1 MSEPIDTAPE
11 TSAAKLQN
19 TKRQQKMWK
28 AVIARTGQVGPNGRA
43 TPELKAL
50 LAATAGT
57 LLGLVLQMVA
67 VSTNSWLLLDLPSEG
82 VPRNKSGQASVVV
95 DACIGLWK
103 ICRVLRP
110 VLKDETMSKTEG
122 EFACLMMTMVVM
134 IVVMVIMIMMMVTP
148 ASVCERSAASSGLC

>member
-1 MSEPIDTAPE
+1 
-11 TSAAKLQN
+11 
-19 TKRQQKMWK
+19 MWK

-103 ICRVLRP
+103 ICRVFKP
-110 VLKDETMSKTEG
+110 VLKDGTVSKTER
-122 EFACLMMTMVVM
+122 EYTVCMMKIMMMKLM
-134 IVVMVIMIMMMVTP
+134 MMMVTP
-148 ASVCERSAASSGLC
+148 ASPCGRSAASSGLC